1 MSRENDIL
9 RKKYDMLLDA
19 LEQSDPIKYPQEF
32 LHVLDLLDRL
42 HFAMGERHP
51 VETLNATC
59 NPVERSEP
67 SIEEFAPPVITPL
80 PDPIPEMEE
89 PTEETK
95 TYTKE
100 EVRAEL
106 AKARKRGVNVA
117 ELLQEFG
124 VDQFPA
130 VPASRYGELM
140 DKLAEL

>member
-1 MSRENDIL
+1 MTKEREIL
-9 RKKYDMLLDA
+9 HKQYLLLIDRLDEVDPTTNPQLYKTLLDMIEKVA
-19 LEQSDPIKYPQEF
+19 WLPEFRIGDP
-32 LHVLDLLDRL
+32 VLSED
-42 HFAMGERHP
+42 FP
-51 VETLNATC
+51 K
-59 NPVERSEP
+59 PEP
-67 SIEEFAPPVITPL
+67 SVEEFAPPVITPL
-80 PDPIPEMEE
+80 PDPIPEIDE

-95 TYTKE
+95 TYSKE

-106 AKARKRGVNVA
+106 AMARKRGVNVA